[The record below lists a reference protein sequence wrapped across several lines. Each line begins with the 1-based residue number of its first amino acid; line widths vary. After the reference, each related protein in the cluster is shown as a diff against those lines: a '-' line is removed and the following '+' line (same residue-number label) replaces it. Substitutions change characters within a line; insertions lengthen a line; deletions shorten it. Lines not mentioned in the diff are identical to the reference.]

1 MTRVGFHDNCAAA
14 VAMAAPEAADAGLM
28 RAALQLVHQSLAL
41 NSGTSAALGLSKT
54 GLVGVGRGVE
64 EVIVLVVMV
73 EVVRSRYH

>member
-1 MTRVGFHDNCAAA
+1 
-14 VAMAAPEAADAGLM
+14 MAAPEAADAGLM
-28 RAALQLVHQSLAL
+28 RAALLLVQQSLGL
-41 NSGTSAALGLSKT
+41 NSGTSSALGLSET